1 MTDIKSYKL
10 TPEKIA
16 EAARNRIKAQSKHRQ
31 ASEKATEQEVNALTT
46 LAADDKARHNLT
58 FLFLKCFFGLFVGAW
73 IFILIYNWSVVC
85 WIIWLNEHNLS
96 SVADKI
102 PLLELDKLLS
112 LIISALGTSLG
123 FIIGYYFK
131 NKDK

>member
-1 MTDIKSYKL
+1 MAEKISFKL
-10 TPEKIA
+10 TPEQLA
-16 EAARNRIKAQSKHRQ
+16 EAARNRIEAQLKHKR
-31 ASEKATEQEVNALTT
+31 ASEEASEQEVNSLTT

-73 IFILIYNWSVVC
+73 VFILIYNWSVIC
-85 WIIWLNEHNLS
+85 WIIWLNEHKLS
-96 SVADKI
+96 AVADKI

-131 NKDK
+131 SKDK

>member
-1 MTDIKSYKL
+1 MTESKNYKL
-10 TPEKIA
+10 SPEQLAK
-16 EAARNRIKAQSKHRQ
+16 AARERIEAQKKHRK
-31 ASEKATEQEVNALTT
+31 ASVEATEQEAISLTAL
-46 LAADDKARHNLT
+46 ASEDKARHNLT
-58 FLFLKCFFGLFVGAW
+58 FLFLKYFFGLFIGAW
-73 IFILIYNWSVVC
+73 IFILIYNWSVIF